1 MTEKNMV
8 NLLNMNTMTLTNI
21 EGYSGEYDF
30 PNLFCDSTPNI
41 DYLAMYSRPS
51 EYSKHENSALCFY
64 QYDKTYD
71 GLNGIYNA
79 IFYKKKSLLKQYK
92 KRFKDIKIAID
103 PDYSIGQN
111 FPKAENIYRMYK
123 SRIVGLWL
131 KYKCGITVIPN
142 LTYVDESY
150 FPFMLNGI
158 ENTKSIAMSI
168 VGVMNSIQTLRLFNK
183 ALKYAVDHLKNLKII
198 YAFTTN
204 SDDEETKKLFSYAK
218 KKEIQICIPDNMLK
232 RRNTNKQKEADK
244 KFEEEMQKYVPLF

>member
-1 MTEKNMV
+1 MAEKNMV

-51 EYSKHENSALCFY
+51 EYSKHENTALCFY

-71 GLNGIYNA
+71 GLNGLYNA
-79 IFYKKKSLLKQYK
+79 IFYNKKPLLKQYK

-131 KYKCGITVIPN
+131 KYECGITVIPN

-232 RRNTNKQKEADK
+232 RRNTNKQKEANK
-244 KFEEEMQKYVPLF
+244 KFEEEMKKYVPLF